1 MAGVICR
8 KWGIMES
15 KEKVK
20 TKYRS
25 DSMTYAFLLYPH
37 ANIRYRQSLLQ
48 LAVQELSMTLAA
60 LGRGAEVVPKEMGG
74 AMFLTFEEEKL
85 TARDM
90 RMLSQLA
97 SVYMLFSMED
107 GRLTPLERTHPNYV
121 GEDLPALLKYKGK
134 TNEMFTDTMLTMALA
149 SSAFMPVH
157 DSQLIVCDPM
167 AGRGTTLMLA
177 LRRGYHGVGIEIDK
191 ADVKESADY
200 MTRYLEFHRTKYK
213 RTDSSLTVR
222 GKVGGRENKFVFS
235 DSAEHFK
242 DGDTRTLRLICGDT
256 RDAAALLKPQSVHL
270 MVTDIPYGV
279 QKGTAGRQDSI
290 GGTLEAALSGWF
302 DVLKH
307 GGVLAMSFNTHV
319 TKREALIQLC
329 EKAGFEIVETE
340 NLEHW
345 VEQAI
350 SRDVILARK
359 A

>member
-1 MAGVICR
+1 
-8 KWGIMES
+8 
-15 KEKVK
+15 
-20 TKYRS
+20 
-25 DSMTYAFLLYPH
+25 MTYAFLLYPH

-48 LAVQELSMTLAA
+48 LAVQELSMTLSA
-60 LGRGAEVVPKEMGG
+60 LGREAEVVPQKMGG
-74 AMFLTFEEEKL
+74 AMFLTFEAAKL
-85 TARDM
+85 TERDM

-97 SVYMLFSMED
+97 SVYMLFEMED
-107 GRLTPLERTHPNYV
+107 GKLTTLERTHPNYV

-149 SSAFMPVH
+149 ASAFMPVH
-157 DSQLIVCDPM
+157 DSQLVVCDPM

-177 LRRGYHGVGIEIDK
+177 LRRGYHGVGIEIGK
-191 ADVKESADY
+191 ADVKEAADY
-200 MTRYLEFHRTKYK
+200 MTRYLEFHRIKYK
-213 RTDSSLTVR
+213 RTDSALTVR
-222 GKVGGRENKFVFS
+222 GQVGGRENKFVFS

-256 RDAAALLKPQSVHL
+256 REAEMLLKPNSVHL
-270 MVTDIPYGV
+270 MVTDAPYGV

-290 GGTLEAALSGWF
+290 GGTIAAALPGWF
-302 DVLKH
+302 DVLKS

-319 TKREALIQLC
+319 TRREGLVRLF
-329 EKAGFEIVETE
+329 EKAGFEIVQTA

-359 A
+359 P

>member
-1 MAGVICR
+1 
-8 KWGIMES
+8 
-15 KEKVK
+15 
-20 TKYRS
+20 
-25 DSMTYAFLLYPH
+25 MTYAFLLYPH

-48 LAVQELSMTLAA
+48 LAVQELSMTLSA
-60 LGRGAEVVPKEMGG
+60 LGREAEVVPQKMGG
-74 AMFLTFEEEKL
+74 AMFLTFEAAKL
-85 TARDM
+85 TERDM

-97 SVYMLFSMED
+97 SVYMLFEMED
-107 GRLTPLERTHPNYV
+107 GKLTTLERTHPDYV

-149 SSAFMPVH
+149 ASAFMPVH
-157 DSQLIVCDPM
+157 DSQLVVCDPM

-177 LRRGYHGVGIEIDK
+177 LRRGYHGVGIEIGK
-191 ADVKESADY
+191 ADVKEAADY
-200 MTRYLEFHRTKYK
+200 MTRYLEFHRIKYK
-213 RTDSSLTVR
+213 RTDSALTVR
-222 GKVGGRENKFVFS
+222 GQVGGRENKFVFS

-256 RDAAALLKPQSVHL
+256 REAEALLKPNSVHL
-270 MVTDIPYGV
+270 MVTDAPYGV

-290 GGTLEAALSGWF
+290 GGTIAAALPGWF
-302 DVLKH
+302 DVLKS

-319 TKREALIQLC
+319 TRREGLVRLF
-329 EKAGFEIVETE
+329 EKAGFEIVQTA

-359 A
+359 P

>member
-1 MAGVICR
+1 
-8 KWGIMES
+8 
-15 KEKVK
+15 
-20 TKYRS
+20 
-25 DSMTYAFLLYPH
+25 MTYAFLLYPH

-48 LAVQELSMTLAA
+48 LAVQELSMTLSA
-60 LGRGAEVVPKEMGG
+60 LGREAEVVPQKMGG
-74 AMFLTFEEEKL
+74 AMFLTFEAAKL
-85 TARDM
+85 TERDM

-97 SVYMLFSMED
+97 SVYMLFEMED
-107 GRLTPLERTHPNYV
+107 GKLTTLERTHPNYV

-149 SSAFMPVH
+149 ASAFMPVH
-157 DSQLIVCDPM
+157 DSQLVVCDPM

-177 LRRGYHGVGIEIDK
+177 LRRGYHGVGIEIGK
-191 ADVKESADY
+191 ADVKEAADY
-200 MTRYLEFHRTKYK
+200 MTRYLEFHRIKYK
-213 RTDSSLTVR
+213 RTDSALTVS
-222 GKVGGRENKFVFS
+222 GQVGGRENNFVFS

-256 RDAAALLKPQSVHL
+256 REAEALLKPNSVHL
-270 MVTDIPYGV
+270 MVTDAPYGV

-290 GGTLEAALSGWF
+290 GGTIAAALPGWL
-302 DVLKH
+302 DVLKS

-319 TKREALIQLC
+319 TRREGLVRLF
-329 EKAGFEIVETE
+329 EKAGFEIVQTA

-359 A
+359 P

>member
-1 MAGVICR
+1 
-8 KWGIMES
+8 
-15 KEKVK
+15 
-20 TKYRS
+20 
-25 DSMTYAFLLYPH
+25 MTYAFLLYPH
-37 ANIRYRQSLLQ
+37 ANVRYRQSLLQ
-48 LAVQELSMTLAA
+48 LAVQELAMTLSA
-60 LGRGAEVVPKEMGG
+60 LGREAEVIPKEMGG
-74 AMFLTFEEEKL
+74 ATFLTFEAAKL
-85 TARDM
+85 TERDM

-97 SVYMLFSMED
+97 SIYMLFAMED
-107 GRLTPLERTHPNYV
+107 GKLTPLARTHPNYI

-149 SSAFMPVH
+149 ASAFMPVH
-157 DSQLIVCDPM
+157 DSQLVVCDPM

-177 LRRGYHGVGIEIDK
+177 LRRGYHGVGIEIGK
-191 ADVKESADY
+191 ADVKEAADY
-200 MTRYLEFHRTKYK
+200 MTRYLEFHRIKYK
-213 RTDSSLTVR
+213 RTDSALTVR

-256 RDAAALLKPQSVHL
+256 REAAALLKPGSVHL
-270 MVTDIPYGV
+270 MVTDAPYGV

-290 GGTLEAALSGWF
+290 GGTIAAALPGWF
-302 DVLKH
+302 SVLKS

-319 TKREALIQLC
+319 TKRDGLVRLF
-329 EKAGFEIVETE
+329 EKAGFEIVQTA

-359 A
+359 P

>member
-1 MAGVICR
+1 
-8 KWGIMES
+8 
-15 KEKVK
+15 
-20 TKYRS
+20 
-25 DSMTYAFLLYPH
+25 MTYAFLLYPH

-48 LAVQELSMTLAA
+48 LAVQELSMTLSA
-60 LGRGAEVVPKEMGG
+60 LGREAEVVPQKMGG
-74 AMFLTFEEEKL
+74 AMFLTFEAAKL
-85 TARDM
+85 TERDM

-97 SVYMLFSMED
+97 SVYMLFEMED
-107 GRLTPLERTHPNYV
+107 GKLTTLERTHPNYV

-149 SSAFMPVH
+149 ASAFMPVH
-157 DSQLIVCDPM
+157 DSQLVVCDPM

-177 LRRGYHGVGIEIDK
+177 LRRGYHGGGLEIGK
-191 ADVKESADY
+191 ADVKEAADY
-200 MTRYLEFHRTKYK
+200 MTRYLEFHRIKYK
-213 RTDSSLTVR
+213 RTDSALTVR
-222 GKVGGRENKFVFS
+222 GQVGGRENKFVFS

-256 RDAAALLKPQSVHL
+256 REAEALLKPNSVHL
-270 MVTDIPYGV
+270 MVTDAPYGV

-290 GGTLEAALSGWF
+290 GGTIAAALPGWF
-302 DVLKH
+302 DVLKS

-319 TKREALIQLC
+319 TRREGLVRLF
-329 EKAGFEIVETE
+329 EKAGFEIEQTA

-359 A
+359 P

>member
-1 MAGVICR
+1 MI
-8 KWGIMES
+8 
-15 KEKVK
+15 
-20 TKYRS
+20 
-25 DSMTYAFLLYPH
+25 YAFLLYPH

-48 LAVQELSMTLAA
+48 LAMQELSMTLSA
-60 LGRGAEVVPKEMGG
+60 LGREAEVVPQKMGG
-74 AMFLTFEEEKL
+74 AMFLTFEAAKL
-85 TARDM
+85 TERDM

-97 SVYMLFSMED
+97 SVYMLFEMED
-107 GRLTPLERTHPNYV
+107 GKLTTLERTHPNYV

-149 SSAFMPVH
+149 ASAFMPVH
-157 DSQLIVCDPM
+157 DSQLVVCDPM

-177 LRRGYHGVGIEIDK
+177 LRRGYHGVGIEIGK
-191 ADVKESADY
+191 ADVKEAADY
-200 MTRYLEFHRTKYK
+200 MTRYLEFHRIKYK
-213 RTDSSLTVR
+213 RTDSALTVR
-222 GKVGGRENKFVFS
+222 GQVGGRENKFVFS

-256 RDAAALLKPQSVHL
+256 REAEALLKPNSVHL
-270 MVTDIPYGV
+270 MVTDAPYGV

-290 GGTLEAALSGWF
+290 GGTIAAALPGWF
-302 DVLKH
+302 DVLKS

-319 TKREALIQLC
+319 TRREGLVLLF
-329 EKAGFEIVETE
+329 EKAGFEIVQTA

-359 A
+359 P

>member
-1 MAGVICR
+1 
-8 KWGIMES
+8 
-15 KEKVK
+15 
-20 TKYRS
+20 
-25 DSMTYAFLLYPH
+25 MTYAFLLYPH

-48 LAVQELSMTLAA
+48 LAMQELSMTLSA
-60 LGRGAEVVPKEMGG
+60 LGREAEVVPQKMGG
-74 AMFLTFEEEKL
+74 AMFLTFEAAKL
-85 TARDM
+85 TERDM

-97 SVYMLFSMED
+97 SVYMLFEMED
-107 GRLTPLERTHPNYV
+107 GKLTTLERTHPNYV

-149 SSAFMPVH
+149 ASAFMPVH
-157 DSQLIVCDPM
+157 DSQLVVCDPM

-177 LRRGYHGVGIEIDK
+177 LRRGYHGVGIEIGK
-191 ADVKESADY
+191 ADVKEAADY
-200 MTRYLEFHRTKYK
+200 MTRYLEFHRIKYK
-213 RTDSSLTVR
+213 RTDSALTVR
-222 GKVGGRENKFVFS
+222 GQVGGRENKFVFS

-256 RDAAALLKPQSVHL
+256 REAEALLKPNSVHL
-270 MVTDIPYGV
+270 MVTDAPYGV

-290 GGTLEAALSGWF
+290 GGTIAAALPGWF
-302 DVLKH
+302 DVLKS

-319 TKREALIQLC
+319 TRREGLVRLF
-329 EKAGFEIVETE
+329 EKAGFEIVQTA

-359 A
+359 P

>member
-1 MAGVICR
+1 
-8 KWGIMES
+8 
-15 KEKVK
+15 
-20 TKYRS
+20 
-25 DSMTYAFLLYPH
+25 MTYAFLLYPH

-48 LAVQELSMTLAA
+48 LAVQELSMTLSA
-60 LGRGAEVVPKEMGG
+60 LGREAEVVPQKMGG
-74 AMFLTFEEEKL
+74 AMLLTFEAAKL
-85 TARDM
+85 TERDM

-97 SVYMLFSMED
+97 SVYMLFEMED
-107 GRLTPLERTHPNYV
+107 GKLTTLERTHPNYV

-149 SSAFMPVH
+149 ASAFMPVH
-157 DSQLIVCDPM
+157 DSQLVVCDPM

-177 LRRGYHGVGIEIDK
+177 LRRGYHGVGIEIGK
-191 ADVKESADY
+191 ADVKEAADY
-200 MTRYLEFHRTKYK
+200 MTRYLEFHRIKYK
-213 RTDSSLTVR
+213 RTDSALTVR
-222 GKVGGRENKFVFS
+222 GQVGGRENKFVFS

-256 RDAAALLKPQSVHL
+256 REAEALLKPNSVHL
-270 MVTDIPYGV
+270 MVTDAPYGV

-290 GGTLEAALSGWF
+290 GGTIAAALPGWF
-302 DVLKH
+302 DVLKS

-319 TKREALIQLC
+319 TRREGLVRLF
-329 EKAGFEIVETE
+329 EKAGFEIVQTA

-359 A
+359 P

>member
-1 MAGVICR
+1 
-8 KWGIMES
+8 
-15 KEKVK
+15 
-20 TKYRS
+20 
-25 DSMTYAFLLYPH
+25 MTYAFLLYPH

-48 LAVQELSMTLAA
+48 LAVQELSMTLSA
-60 LGRGAEVVPKEMGG
+60 LGREAEVVPQKMGG
-74 AMFLTFEEEKL
+74 AMFLTFEAAKL
-85 TARDM
+85 TERDM

-97 SVYMLFSMED
+97 SVYMLFEMED
-107 GRLTPLERTHPNYV
+107 GKLTTLERTHPNYV

-149 SSAFMPVH
+149 ASAFMPVH
-157 DSQLIVCDPM
+157 DSQLVVCDPM

-177 LRRGYHGVGIEIDK
+177 LRRGYHGVGIEIGK
-191 ADVKESADY
+191 ADMKEAADY
-200 MTRYLEFHRTKYK
+200 MTRYLEFHRIKYK
-213 RTDSSLTVR
+213 RTDSALTVR
-222 GKVGGRENKFVFS
+222 GQVGGRENKFVFS

-256 RDAAALLKPQSVHL
+256 REAEALLKPNSVHL
-270 MVTDIPYGV
+270 MVTDAPYGV

-290 GGTLEAALSGWF
+290 GGTIAAALPGWF
-302 DVLKH
+302 DVLKS

-319 TKREALIQLC
+319 TRREGLVRLF
-329 EKAGFEIVETE
+329 EKAGFEIVQTA

-359 A
+359 P

>member
-1 MAGVICR
+1 
-8 KWGIMES
+8 
-15 KEKVK
+15 
-20 TKYRS
+20 
-25 DSMTYAFLLYPH
+25 MTYAFLLYPH

-48 LAVQELSMTLAA
+48 LAVQELSMTLSA
-60 LGRGAEVVPKEMGG
+60 LGREAEVVPQKMGG
-74 AMFLTFEEEKL
+74 AMFLTFEAAKL
-85 TARDM
+85 TERDM

-97 SVYMLFSMED
+97 SVYMLFEMED
-107 GRLTPLERTHPNYV
+107 GKLTTLERTHPNYV

-149 SSAFMPVH
+149 ASAFMPVH
-157 DSQLIVCDPM
+157 DSQLVVCDPM

-177 LRRGYHGVGIEIDK
+177 LRRGYHGVGIEIGK
-191 ADVKESADY
+191 ADVKEAADY
-200 MTRYLEFHRTKYK
+200 MTRYLEFHRIKYK
-213 RTDSSLTVR
+213 RTDSALTVR
-222 GKVGGRENKFVFS
+222 GQVGGRENKFVFS

-256 RDAAALLKPQSVHL
+256 REAEALLKSNSVHL
-270 MVTDIPYGV
+270 MVTDAPYGV

-290 GGTLEAALSGWF
+290 GGTIAAALPGWF
-302 DVLKH
+302 DVLKS

-319 TKREALIQLC
+319 TRREGLVRLF
-329 EKAGFEIVETE
+329 EKAGFEIVQTA

-359 A
+359 P

>member
-1 MAGVICR
+1 
-8 KWGIMES
+8 
-15 KEKVK
+15 
-20 TKYRS
+20 
-25 DSMTYAFLLYPH
+25 MTYAFLLYPH

-48 LAVQELSMTLAA
+48 LAVQELSMTLSA
-60 LGRGAEVVPKEMGG
+60 LGREDEVVPQKMGG
-74 AMFLTFEEEKL
+74 AMFLTFEAAKL
-85 TARDM
+85 TERDM

-97 SVYMLFSMED
+97 SVYMLFEMED
-107 GRLTPLERTHPNYV
+107 GKLTTLERTHPNYV

-149 SSAFMPVH
+149 ASAFMPVH
-157 DSQLIVCDPM
+157 DSQLVVCDPM

-177 LRRGYHGVGIEIDK
+177 LRRGYHGVGIEIGK
-191 ADVKESADY
+191 ADVKEAADY
-200 MTRYLEFHRTKYK
+200 MTRYLEFHRIKYK
-213 RTDSSLTVR
+213 RTDSALTVR
-222 GKVGGRENKFVFS
+222 GQVGGRENKFVFS

-256 RDAAALLKPQSVHL
+256 REAEALLKPNSVHL
-270 MVTDIPYGV
+270 MVTDAPYGV

-290 GGTLEAALSGWF
+290 GGTIAAALPGWF
-302 DVLKH
+302 DVLKS

-319 TKREALIQLC
+319 TRREGLVRLF
-329 EKAGFEIVETE
+329 EKAGFEIVQTA

-359 A
+359 P

>member
-1 MAGVICR
+1 
-8 KWGIMES
+8 
-15 KEKVK
+15 
-20 TKYRS
+20 
-25 DSMTYAFLLYPH
+25 MTYAFLLYPH

-48 LAVQELSMTLAA
+48 LAVQELSMTLSA
-60 LGRGAEVVPKEMGG
+60 LGREAEVVPQKMGG
-74 AMFLTFEEEKL
+74 AMFLTFEAAKL
-85 TARDM
+85 TERDM

-97 SVYMLFSMED
+97 SVYMLFEMED
-107 GRLTPLERTHPNYV
+107 GKLTTLERTHPNYV

-149 SSAFMPVH
+149 ASAFMPVH
-157 DSQLIVCDPM
+157 DSQLVVCDPM

-177 LRRGYHGVGIEIDK
+177 LRRGYHGVGIEIGK
-191 ADVKESADY
+191 VDVKEAADY
-200 MTRYLEFHRTKYK
+200 MTRYLEFHRIKYK
-213 RTDSSLTVR
+213 RTDSALTVR
-222 GKVGGRENKFVFS
+222 GQVGGRENKFVFS

-256 RDAAALLKPQSVHL
+256 REAEALLKPNSVHL
-270 MVTDIPYGV
+270 MVTDAPYGV

-290 GGTLEAALSGWF
+290 GGTIAAALPGWF
-302 DVLKH
+302 DVLKS

-319 TKREALIQLC
+319 TRREGLVRLF
-329 EKAGFEIVETE
+329 EKAGFEIVQTA

-359 A
+359 P

>member
-1 MAGVICR
+1 
-8 KWGIMES
+8 
-15 KEKVK
+15 
-20 TKYRS
+20 
-25 DSMTYAFLLYPH
+25 MTYAFLLYPH

-48 LAVQELSMTLAA
+48 LAVQELSMTLSA
-60 LGRGAEVVPKEMGG
+60 LGREAEVVPQKMGG
-74 AMFLTFEEEKL
+74 AMFLTFEAAKL
-85 TARDM
+85 TERDM

-97 SVYMLFSMED
+97 SVYMLFEMED
-107 GRLTPLERTHPNYV
+107 GKLTTLERTHPNYV

-149 SSAFMPVH
+149 ASAFMPVH
-157 DSQLIVCDPM
+157 DSQLVVCDSM

-177 LRRGYHGVGIEIDK
+177 LRRGYHGVGIEIGK
-191 ADVKESADY
+191 ADVKEAADY
-200 MTRYLEFHRTKYK
+200 MTRYLEFHRIKYK
-213 RTDSSLTVR
+213 RTDSALTVR
-222 GKVGGRENKFVFS
+222 GQVGGRENKFVFS

-256 RDAAALLKPQSVHL
+256 REAEALLKPNSVHL
-270 MVTDIPYGV
+270 MVTDAPYGV

-290 GGTLEAALSGWF
+290 GGTIAAALPGWF
-302 DVLKH
+302 DVLKS

-319 TKREALIQLC
+319 TRREGLVRLF
-329 EKAGFEIVETE
+329 EKAGFEIVQTA

-359 A
+359 P

>member
-1 MAGVICR
+1 
-8 KWGIMES
+8 
-15 KEKVK
+15 
-20 TKYRS
+20 
-25 DSMTYAFLLYPH
+25 MTYAFLLYPH

-48 LAVQELSMTLAA
+48 LAVQELSMTLSA
-60 LGRGAEVVPKEMGG
+60 LGREAEVVPQKMGG
-74 AMFLTFEEEKL
+74 AMFLTFEAAKL
-85 TARDM
+85 TERDM

-97 SVYMLFSMED
+97 SVYMLFEMED
-107 GRLTPLERTHPNYV
+107 GKLTTLEHTHPNYV

-149 SSAFMPVH
+149 ASAFMPVH
-157 DSQLIVCDPM
+157 DSQLVVCDPM

-177 LRRGYHGVGIEIDK
+177 LRRGYHGVGIEIGK
-191 ADVKESADY
+191 ADVKEAADY
-200 MTRYLEFHRTKYK
+200 MTRYLEFHRIKYK
-213 RTDSSLTVR
+213 RTDSALTVR
-222 GKVGGRENKFVFS
+222 GQVGGRENKFVFS

-256 RDAAALLKPQSVHL
+256 REAEALLKPNSVHL
-270 MVTDIPYGV
+270 MVTDAPYGV

-290 GGTLEAALSGWF
+290 GGTIAAALPGWF
-302 DVLKH
+302 DVLKS

-319 TKREALIQLC
+319 TRREGLVRLF
-329 EKAGFEIVETE
+329 EKAGFEIVQTA

-359 A
+359 P

>member
-1 MAGVICR
+1 
-8 KWGIMES
+8 
-15 KEKVK
+15 
-20 TKYRS
+20 
-25 DSMTYAFLLYPH
+25 MTYAFLLYPH

-48 LAVQELSMTLAA
+48 LAVQELSMTLSA
-60 LGRGAEVVPKEMGG
+60 LGREAEVVPQKMGG
-74 AMFLTFEEEKL
+74 AMFLTFEAAKL
-85 TARDM
+85 TERDM

-97 SVYMLFSMED
+97 SVYMLFEMED
-107 GRLTPLERTHPNYV
+107 RKLTTLERTHPNYV

-149 SSAFMPVH
+149 ASAFMPVH
-157 DSQLIVCDPM
+157 DSQLVVCDPM

-177 LRRGYHGVGIEIDK
+177 LRRGYHGVGIEIGK
-191 ADVKESADY
+191 ADVKEAADY
-200 MTRYLEFHRTKYK
+200 MTRYLEFHRIKYK
-213 RTDSSLTVR
+213 RTDSALTVR
-222 GKVGGRENKFVFS
+222 GQVGGRENKFVFS

-256 RDAAALLKPQSVHL
+256 REAEALLRPNSVHL
-270 MVTDIPYGV
+270 MVTDAPYGV

-290 GGTLEAALSGWF
+290 GGTIAAALPGWL
-302 DVLKH
+302 DVLKS

-319 TKREALIQLC
+319 TRREGLVRLF
-329 EKAGFEIVETE
+329 EKAGFEIVQTA

-359 A
+359 P